1 MKNGDIND
9 FLERITW
16 GDELV
21 FMYRGKKYFLE
32 GLPDDNGVLIT
43 YLWVCEPPAYGGYTW
58 VGKGDKKNYPAE
70 EFLRQKL
77 WDGRTF
83 MEAQEEM
90 EWAGIPVLD
99 NWIPESVASY
109 LLFGGNFTGNVRS

>member
-43 YLWVCEPPAYGGYTW
+43 
-58 VGKGDKKNYPAE
+58 
-70 EFLRQKL
+70 LRQKL

-90 EWAGIPVLD
+90 EWVD
-99 NWIPESVASY
+99 C
-109 LLFGGNFTGNVRS
+109 

>member
-43 YLWVCEPPAYGGYTW
+43 YLWVFEPPAYGGYTW

-90 EWAGIPVLD
+90 EWVD
-99 NWIPESVASY
+99 C
-109 LLFGGNFTGNVRS
+109 